1 MNTESFQ
8 QKLFKE
14 LNNKEFFQHA
24 HNHVQAYLDS
34 AKERVVY
41 PLISAIENLDVF
53 DEHMPIDSNDGKD
66 IIELLSTVGSQATI
80 NTLNGRYFGF
90 VTGAS
95 LPVGMA
101 TKHLTTYWDQNSA
114 LHAMSPIASRLE
126 TIVETWLKDIFH
138 LPKTTVAGFVSGTSM
153 ANFCG
158 LAAARYR
165 LLERQGWDINKQ
177 GLSNA
182 PTIRIVT
189 SKQAHSTVIK
199 TISLLGLGINQIEWV
214 DVDNQGRI
222 RPDLLP
228 SLDNSTIVILQAG
241 NVNSGAFDPFKLICE
256 KARKVNAWVHID
268 GAFGLWAAA
277 TKKFKYLTDG
287 MNMAHSFAVD
297 AHKTLNTPYDSG
309 IILCND
315 QEALAASLH
324 MDAGYII
331 KSSAR
336 DGMYF
341 TPEMSRRARIF
352 ELWATLKYLGKTGIN
367 DLINLFHDR
376 ALQFSNAFN
385 EIEGFEVINE
395 VHFNQVL
402 VTCNDDDLTSR
413 VLSII
418 QEERTCWVGES
429 LWNNKR
435 VIRVS
440 ICAWT
445 TTKKDVELSI
455 LSFKKALRL
464 SLKE

>member
-14 LNNKEFFQHA
+14 LNNKEFFKLA
-24 HNHVQAYLDS
+24 HNHVQTYLDS
-34 AKERVVY
+34 AKERAVY

-114 LHAMSPIASRLE
+114 LHVMSPVASKLE
-126 TIVETWLKDIFH
+126 TIVENWLKDIFQ
-138 LPKTTVAGFVSGTSM
+138 LPKSTVAGFVSGTSM

-158 LAAARYR
+158 LAAARFR
-165 LLERQGWDINKQ
+165 LLERQGWDVNKQ
-177 GLSNA
+177 GLFNA
-182 PTIRIVT
+182 PSLRIVT
-189 SKQAHSTVIK
+189 SKHAHAAIIK
-199 TISLLGLGINQIEWV
+199 TISLIGIGIDQIEWV

-222 RPDLLP
+222 RADLLP
-228 SLDNSTIVILQAG
+228 NLDSNTIVILQAG
-241 NVNSGAFDPFKLICE
+241 NVNSGAFDPFEIICN
-256 KARKVNAWVHID
+256 KAHKANAWVHID

-277 TKKFKYLTDG
+277 TKDFKYLTNG
-287 MNMAHSFAVD
+287 MQMAQSFAVD

-309 IILCND
+309 IILCCD
-315 QEALAASLH
+315 QEALISSLH
-324 MDAGYII
+324 LDASYII

-352 ELWATLKYLGKTGIN
+352 ELWATLKYLGKHGIN
-367 DLINLFHDR
+367 DLINLFHNM
-376 ALQFSNAFN
+376 ALQFSDGLS
-385 EIEGFEVINE
+385 EIEGFEIIND

-402 VTCNDDDLTSR
+402 VTCNNDDLTNK
-413 VLSII
+413 VLSKI
-418 QEERTCWVGES
+418 QELRICWVGGS
-429 LWNNKR
+429 IWNNMK

-445 TTKKDVELSI
+445 TTKKDIELSI
-455 LSFKKALRL
+455 ASFKKAYQL
-464 SLKE
+464 SILE